1 MERCTSTLVWGE
13 FARAHNLEFGCLVN
27 FLYEGDNKLS
37 VKVFDDESCHMH
49 YHDDDSSNGND
60 DGEGQ

>member
-1 MERCTSTLVWGE
+1 MEV
-13 FARAHNLEFGCLVN
+13 GCLVN